1 MSPVRS
7 KPTKLAVVFT
17 ICVILLLLGS
27 LAWGFV
33 QQLARARKIVTEER
47 RLEQKVAA
55 AQARHDALLEQL
67 EYIRSDEYVERW
79 ARTEMKLAR
88 SGEIVVVVVGGDKH

>member
-7 KPTKLAVVFT
+7 KPGKLAVVFT
-17 ICVILLLLGS
+17 IGVILILTGS
-27 LAWGFV
+27 LVWGFA
-33 QQLARARKIVTEER
+33 QQVMRARKILAEEA

-55 AQARHDALLEQL
+55 AQARHDALVKQL

-79 ARTEMKLAR
+79 ARTEAKLAR
-88 SGEIVVVVVGGDKH
+88 AGEVVVIVVEED